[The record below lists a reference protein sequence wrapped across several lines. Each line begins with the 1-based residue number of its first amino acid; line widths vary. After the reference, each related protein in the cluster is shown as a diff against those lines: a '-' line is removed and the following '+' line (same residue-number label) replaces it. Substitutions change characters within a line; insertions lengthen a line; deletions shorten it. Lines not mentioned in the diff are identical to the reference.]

1 MVAMNFKDWIRT
13 IEPVED
19 FLRKIVC
26 VDRLSLYQRVIDVI
40 KMNRKF
46 SIIDSINSVLLL
58 NVDESGS
65 ELADEIHTLLL
76 GHLRDLLLEYDIVVE
91 ANDLAFL
98 CLLLET
104 LNVLDV
110 YEAHEEIINTI
121 DASDYKPVYK
131 LYQVL
136 CIINY
141 FDEEQFMQTVKMC
154 SLSLLERVR
163 ELHAEVLGRVEDGQ
177 VESDETDFTQLKKV
191 IGQNTDL
198 IINRLISD
206 SRITKK
212 TPVNVITQLART
224 EFEIKGQLD
233 GKPLCRELIGI
244 YLASGL
250 VGPSLIEVIRQEMP
264 NLVNDDTVISRANIM
279 LNNVYVEMTT

>member
-1 MVAMNFKDWIRT
+1 MDFKDWIRT

-26 VDRLSLYQRVIDVI
+26 VDRLALYQRVIDVI
-40 KMNRKF
+40 KANRKF
-46 SIIDSINSVLLL
+46 SIIDSVNSVILL

-65 ELADEIHTLLL
+65 DLADEIHTLFL
-76 GHLRDLLLEYDIVVE
+76 GHLKDILLEYDVVVDTI
-91 ANDLAFL
+91 DLAFL

-104 LNVLDV
+104 LNVLDA

-121 DASDYKPVYK
+121 DSSDYKPVYK

-141 FDEEQFMQTVKMC
+141 FDEEQYMQTVKMC
-154 SLSLLERVR
+154 SMSLLERVR
-163 ELHAEVLGRVEDGQ
+163 ELHAEVLGRVEDAHI
-177 VESDETDFTQLKKV
+177 ESDETDFTFLKKV
-191 IGQNTDL
+191 IAQNTNL
-198 IINRLISD
+198 SINRLITD
-206 SRITKK
+206 CKITKK
-212 TPVNVITQLART
+212 TPVAVITQLARS
-224 EFEIKGQLD
+224 EFERIGVLE
-233 GKPLCRELIGI
+233 GKPLCRELIGL

-250 VGPSLIEVIRQEMP
+250 VGPALIEVIRQEMP
-264 NLVNDDTVISRANIM
+264 NLVNDDVIIARANVM